1 MIARCDHEQMKS
13 AEGCI
18 AEIIG
23 EYNPE
28 HFLGTQDTD
37 MRKKFQEHGVDCHL
51 DENPFWKDYMI
62 ALVKLRLIPVIVLI
76 DWQLNFCCFQLT
88 SYHIGTG
95 PRSSQVL
102 GVSLI
107 FGLRNALFLEPPSA
121 FQQQLGKNSE
131 EQSHMSEFEAMF
143 LKKRTKNLLEIHETG
158 GSSDE
163 KRSKNENLEIE
174 PKRYTARKGMNVKDR
189 PQIKKKKAKVP
200 NPLSVQKKKN
210 CRNSNSIS
218 GKGFLLCKRMSE
230 EHEDQEQVLFLEEG
244 KKKKLKKE
252 AKKARKCGV
261 RYTSRVPPDSSSI
274 DQVNDNN
281 KSRKGGDGAKA
292 KRWVEFA
299 SKSNAKRVANL
310 LNGGKKRS
318 QFYYDHW
325 NIKYLSKFKWDNL
338 TDKIAYK
345 KAIREQELA
354 LEISAAKRER
364 DFYLKKVD
372 LSCALS
378 SIEERMK
385 KDDNTQV
392 PYRPV

>member
-37 MRKKFQEHGVDCHL
+37 MRKKFQE
-51 DENPFWKDYMI
+51 
-62 ALVKLRLIPVIVLI
+62 
-76 DWQLNFCCFQLT
+76 
-88 SYHIGTG
+88 
-95 PRSSQVL
+95 VL

-385 KDDNTQV
+385 KKQKAQQESGGELSVAPQKPTVFRQFPQKKPIAERERSKPQLSKDV
-392 PYRPV
+392 LAGMSHYL